1 MLLSLHVRDMALIDQ
16 ADVEFGEGLNILTGE
31 TGAGKS
37 ILIDAVNLG
46 LGQKANRD
54 MIRSG
59 RESASVELL
68 FSLSEEEER
77 RIRDLEIEVEDGM
90 LLIRRKISEK
100 RSEIR
105 VNDQAV
111 TLSKLR
117 KLTEE
122 LIDIHGQHEHQSLL
136 REGEHLHIL
145 DTFLEK
151 ETGELRRRVLE
162 SCRRFREAEKL
173 RKSLDMDEASRKRE
187 LDFLRF
193 EIREI
198 EEAEIREG
206 EEESL
211 LREVKRA
218 QKRERIERALL
229 EAKELLENA
238 ELSRAVGAVGEALS
252 YDESLKDISDSLYDL
267 ESIAEDSIRELDHY
281 LDRNTFDEEELH
293 RAEERLD
300 LIRRILMKYGGTEE
314 KLREALSEKKER
326 EALLTDYEE
335 RRREAE
341 EAEERERAEFL
352 SACEALSRARKA
364 GALLLSERMRQEMQE
379 LGFLD
384 LRFELSFSLLPE
396 PGENGMDA
404 AQFVLSLNPG
414 EPLRPLTEVASG
426 GELSRIMLSIKTVMA
441 ERDEIPTLIFDEID
455 SGISGRTAERVSE
468 KLRKIARNHQV
479 ILITHLPQIA
489 AKADRHFL
497 IEKSVSEGKT
507 RTGIRLLTEEGSVL
521 ELSRLLSGGSTTEAA
536 LANARELK
544 ALAKR
549 GEKG

>member
-151 ETGELRRRVLE
+151 ETGELRRRVSE

-326 EALLTDYEE
+326 EVLLTDYEE

-352 SACEALSRARKA
+352 SACEALSRARKE

>member
-1 MLLSLHVRDMALIDQ
+1 MLLSLHVRDMALIDR

-77 RIRDLEIEVEDGM
+77 RIRDLEIEAEDGV

-117 KLTEE
+117 KLTEQ

-136 REGEHLHIL
+136 REGEHLRIL
-145 DTFLEK
+145 DSFLEK
-151 ETGELRRRVLE
+151 ETGELRRRVSE
-162 SCRRFREAEKL
+162 SCGRFREAAKL
-173 RKSLDMDEASRKRE
+173 RKSLDMDETTRKRE
-187 LDFLRF
+187 LDFLQF

-267 ESIAEDSIRELDHY
+267 ESIAEDSLRELDHY
-281 LDRNTFDEEELH
+281 LDRNIFDEEELH

-341 EAEERERAEFL
+341 ETEERERAEFL
-352 SACEALSRARKA
+352 SACEALSRARKE

-396 PGENGMDA
+396 PGENGMDE